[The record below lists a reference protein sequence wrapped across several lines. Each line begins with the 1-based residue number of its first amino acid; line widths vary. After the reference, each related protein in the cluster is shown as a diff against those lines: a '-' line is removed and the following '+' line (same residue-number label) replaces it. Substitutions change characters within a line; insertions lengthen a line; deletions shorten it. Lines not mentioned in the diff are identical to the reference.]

1 MLVNILCELYV
12 KNKTQ
17 ERAYDLK
24 VILYYLLNIQRMR
37 YVDKQW
43 MLSIQ

>member
-1 MLVNILCELYV
+1 MLVNILCELYI

-17 ERAYDLK
+17 ERGYDLK